1 MRTRYFGWK
10 VALALVLW
18 FWGLLPLSASPWAE
32 VGDNQL
38 RADIELLQS
47 AGVIEDITTQ
57 WPLPWSSLLGDLS
70 QADLDRQPVYIRH

>member
-10 VALALVLW
+10 AVLALLLW
-18 FWGLLPLSASPWAE
+18 FGELLPLSASPWAE

-47 AGVIEDITTQ
+47 AGVIQDITTQ
-57 WPLPWSSLLGDLS
+57 WDK
-70 QADLDRQPVYIRH
+70 YK